1 MLPSMNKLPWLTAA
15 LCLCAIAILAAVAAR
30 AQERITVATAA
41 NMNLAM
47 REIVPA
53 FASESRI
60 QAQPIFGSSGNFY
73 SQIRNGAPFDVFV
86 SADTEYP
93 ERLARDGLVSG
104 PVVRYAR
111 GSLVLWTPNRLG
123 LDPAQ
128 LGMKLLL
135 RPEVRKI
142 AMANPAHAPYGRAAE
157 AALRASG
164 IYETVKTKLVLGED
178 ITQTFQFVES
188 GNAQAGLVALALVVN
203 PTAQKE
209 GRYSPVPDTLYP
221 PLEQGVVVLKSS
233 VHAEAGH
240 RFVEFLASPRGRAIL
255 ARYGFRASAGEGG
268 K

>member
-1 MLPSMNKLPWLTAA
+1 
-15 LCLCAIAILAAVAAR
+15 
-30 AQERITVATAA
+30 
-41 NMNLAM
+41 
-47 REIVPA
+47 
-53 FASESRI
+53 
-60 QAQPIFGSSGNFY
+60 
-73 SQIRNGAPFDVFV
+73 
-86 SADTEYP
+86 
-93 ERLARDGLVSG
+93 
-104 PVVRYAR
+104 VRYAR

>member
-1 MLPSMNKLPWLTAA
+1 
-15 LCLCAIAILAAVAAR
+15 LCALAISAGVAAS

-41 NMNLAM
+41 NLNLAM
-47 REIVPA
+47 REIVSA
-53 FASESRI
+53 FAGESGI

-73 SQIRNGAPFDVFV
+73 SQIRNGAPFDVFL

-93 ERLARDGLVSG
+93 ERLVHDGLVSG
-104 PVVRYAR
+104 TVVRYAR

-142 AMANPAHAPYGRAAE
+142 AMANPVHAPYGRAAE

-188 GNAQAGLVALALVVN
+188 GNAQAGLVALALVLN
-203 PTAQKE
+203 PLAEKE
-209 GRYSPVPDTLYP
+209 GKYSLVPDSLYP

-233 VHAEAGH
+233 AHAAAGR
-240 RFVEFLASPRGRAIL
+240 RFVEFLVSPRGRAIL
-255 ARYGFRASAGEGG
+255 ERYGFRAAAGEGG